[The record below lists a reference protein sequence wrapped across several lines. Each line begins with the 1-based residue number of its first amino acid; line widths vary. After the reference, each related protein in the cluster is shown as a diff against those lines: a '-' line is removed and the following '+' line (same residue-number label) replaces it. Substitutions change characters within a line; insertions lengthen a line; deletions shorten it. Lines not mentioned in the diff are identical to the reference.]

1 MSRSHPILFLLILGV
16 AQVALPK
23 DHAPKARASQ
33 NVERFRILI
42 VDDHEFIRKG
52 VRANFAGDARLV
64 VCGEAANGK
73 EAIEQVQRLSPHA
86 VILDISMP
94 VMNGLDAATEIRR
107 LAPKTKIVILTMHDA
122 AQMRDQAQKAGAD
135 AFVVKSEVAAKLTN
149 IVRFLLEIQTETV

>member
-1 MSRSHPILFLLILGV
+1 MSRSCPILFLLILGV
-16 AQVALPK
+16 AQVGLPK
-23 DHAPKARASQ
+23 DHALKAQVSQ

-86 VILDISMP
+86 VILSTSACP
-94 VMNGLDAATEIRR
+94 
-107 LAPKTKIVILTMHDA
+107 
-122 AQMRDQAQKAGAD
+122 
-135 AFVVKSEVAAKLTN
+135 
-149 IVRFLLEIQTETV
+149 